1 MLALLP
7 LYYSLRSR
15 TVPRTQ
21 LQNVKTSLVWET
33 PKYVLFCHLFRSVF
47 HQDRAQLWHFYWNHV
62 TLVRSYQYLVGQF
75 SEFVFIK
82 ITFRILS
89 EMDSLDSL
97 SNFFSFPKNMTSH
110 PFWRQGMYPC
120 EMQITFSVELSW
132 VWHTSNR
139 RLQPSQIS
147 RLRRGDQT
155 LDLIITHMP
164 HFYNKDLVQTFSP
177 FGLSA
182 HFVVLLEPN

>member
-1 MLALLP
+1 MLELLP

-33 PKYVLFCHLFRSVF
+33 PEYVLFCHLFQSVF

-75 SEFVFIK
+75 SEFLFIK

-110 PFWRQGMYPC
+110 PFWRQGMSPC

-132 VWHTSNR
+132 VWHTLNR
-139 RLQPSQIS
+139 RLQPSQIN
-147 RLRRGDQT
+147 RLRTQFKLTQLVRVPPRGDQT

-164 HFYNKDLVQTFSP
+164 HF
-177 FGLSA
+177 
-182 HFVVLLEPN
+182 